1 MVAEMG
7 REVSLVIG
15 MPVSGGGANGVRVD
29 ADEELLKVQ
38 EVARDLA
45 ARLLAE
51 EEDGHEQKVARPCV
65 WREGEGWARLSFACG
80 PDGGNGASGRAIAAG
95 ERALE
100 IVSAALAA
108 GKQGR
113 LHGELPVDLAVRLS
127 RAWWMA
133 GEDALL
139 SVCRDGEEAV
149 VLDGAER
156 KAYRLAATLE
166 DAKDAATLAD
176 WGRLIEKH
184 FGDVPAKVWDECEP
198 VDLVPAD
205 GRVEA

>member
-1 MVAEMG
+1 MVAETEQG
-7 REVSLVIG
+7 VSLVIG

-51 EEDGHEQKVARPCV
+51 EGDGREHEAARPCV

-80 PDGGNGASGRAIAAG
+80 ADGGSGASAREIAAG
-95 ERALE
+95 ERALG
-100 IVSAALAA
+100 IVLEALAE
-108 GKQGR
+108 GKRGR
-113 LHGELPVDLAVRLS
+113 LHGELPIDLAVRLS

-133 GEDALL
+133 GEETLL

-166 DAKDAATLAD
+166 DAKDAATGAD
-176 WGRLIEKH
+176 FERLVREIFWSLPPE
-184 FGDVPAKVWDECEP
+184 AWEDE
-198 VDLVPAD
+198 
-205 GRVEA
+205 